1 MIYQVIGAC
10 KMERLKTILRYMTPI
25 HTTYFVHYIN
35 LSLHIKRMTQQGHF
49 EKEVKN
55 ISRKPSSY
63 KTCKYFLASTF
74 SQDLNLTLVSYK
86 SHTYIIF
93 DKIRFWG
100 NGEERFV
107 TLLKVRLKSIL
118 FPHILFL

>member
-1 MIYQVIGAC
+1 MMIYQVIGAC

-25 HTTYFVHYIN
+25 HATYFVHYIN

-93 DKIRFWG
+93 DKIRF
-100 NGEERFV
+100 
-107 TLLKVRLKSIL
+107 
-118 FPHILFL
+118 